1 MFSNPAQKPST
12 TVEDEAMKIKDRQ
25 DTRPAW
31 DKIAPGY
38 DRNVT
43 AHAHLVGQ

>member
-1 MFSNPAQKPST
+1 LY
-12 TVEDEAMKIKDRQ
+12 EEAMTTQERE

-38 DRNVT
+38 DQTNT
-43 AHAHLVGQ
+43 PAQM